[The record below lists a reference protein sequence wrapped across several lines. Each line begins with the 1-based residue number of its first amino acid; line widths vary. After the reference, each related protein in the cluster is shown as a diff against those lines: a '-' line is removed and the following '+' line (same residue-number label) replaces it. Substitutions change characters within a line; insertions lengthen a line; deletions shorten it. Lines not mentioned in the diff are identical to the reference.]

1 MSLKRH
7 AIFDL
12 DGTLIDSLPG
22 IAQSVDAALAACGLP
37 PAGRDLRP
45 LIGPPI
51 RSILATVSGAAEKTE
66 LDRLERAFRVSY
78 DGGGWRLSPVYSGV
92 EQLLGD
98 LHGVGVGLWVVSN
111 KPALAAWK
119 ILDRLGLEMFFGEV
133 VCRDSRQ
140 PAYGSKAE
148 ALGDLID
155 RNRLPRAECVFIG
168 DTGEDRRAAEAARIE
183 CAIVAHGYGAAAQSE
198 PDWDSVRERFQV
210 APAAL
215 VTVQSGARKGSRH
228 DRP

>member
-51 RSILATVSGAAEKTE
+51 RSILATVSGVTE
-66 LDRLERAFRVSY
+66 EGALERLERAFRVSY
-78 DGGGWRLSPVYSGV
+78 DNGGWRFSPAYAGV
-92 EQLLGD
+92 EELLGD
-98 LHGVGVGLWVVSN
+98 LQGAGIGLWVVSN

-119 ILDRLGLEMFFGEV
+119 ILNRLRLDAYFDEI
-133 VCRDSRQ
+133 VCRDSRL

-198 PDWDSVRERFQV
+198 PDWDSVRERFQL